1 MSDENAP
8 LTFRDKMS
16 VRVRDLR
23 EHEAKFVH
31 EFARGKNSQS
41 DLDGENSE
49 PGARLIMGVSVEQPA
64 G

>member
-1 MSDENAP
+1 M
-8 LTFRDKMS
+8 TIG
-16 VRVRDLR
+16 VGDLG
-23 EHEAKFVH
+23 EHEAEFVH
-31 EFARGKNSQS
+31 QFSRGKNSQS